1 MEVVGT
7 NEKRYCVGCGD
18 ELAPERAE
26 HGYTYCLKDDCQ
38 ARHRR
43 GLAITTYGA
52 NKSADTVIVGDEDE
66 ARRRGAAG
74 ELARKDTGLGLDY
87 GSVRAGSTG
96 TGKADRQQQ
105 AQRQPRRPWTPQ
117 QERLVRLYHDMGL
130 DPHAIAER
138 ARANN
143 PRLGITERLVVQIL
157 SAPPPRR

>member
-1 MEVVGT
+1 VEVVAT
-7 NEKRYCVGCGD
+7 NEKQYCVGCGD

-26 HGYTYCLKDDCQ
+26 HGYAYCLKDDCQ
-38 ARHRR
+38 ASHRR

-66 ARRRGAAG
+66 ARRRGESG

-87 GSVRAGSTG
+87 GSVRAGSTAA
-96 TGKADRQQQ
+96 GKARREQP
-105 AQRQPRRPWTPQ
+105 AARPPRRPWTPQ

-130 DPHAIAER
+130 DPRAIAER

-143 PRLGITERLVVQIL
+143 PRLGITERLAVQIL
-157 SAPPPRR
+157 SAPPSRR